1 MFPLDPNYANEVKY
15 RERRERG
22 GLSKSQLEDKSVT
35 SFVGI
40 KKYPFSC
47 AKTTLDIHSV
57 INQCFQD
64 FVTFCLVLLQIFRF
78 SAIKHQQSQDKGKSA
93 NLSHLSGPI
102 YGLVS
107 QKALLHIINFL
118 VSKKQMFASNE
129 DSGCPHIDK
138 EKDTRAT

>member
-1 MFPLDPNYANEVKY
+1 MFSRFCHL
-15 RERRERG
+15 
-22 GLSKSQLEDKSVT
+22 LSGIT
-35 SFVGI
+35 SDCQI
-40 KKYPFSC
+40 QC
-47 AKTTLDIHSV
+47 HKTSTKP
-57 INQCFQD
+57 
-64 FVTFCLVLLQIFRF
+64 R
-78 SAIKHQQSQDKGKSA
+78 QSKDKGKSV
-93 NLSHLSGPI
+93 NLLHLSGPI